1 MFALLMMLL
10 SFSVGSIRSR
20 PGGAGA
26 RCGPSAGPCPH
37 AAAGAD
43 TRLLGGEGPG
53 RSARDRY
60 AWTYCRGGP
69 LRTSGVRKT
78 PSGWYYGRSSAR
90 WSDRTKK
97 GQWLRPTSCG
107 PGPERSE
114 PVRYRSRIA
123 RAQPTPSRRPPTT
136 TDSSAAQTSASI
148 MPMTLVMLERSMA

>member
-43 TRLLGGEGPG
+43 TRLLGGKGPG
-53 RSARDRY
+53 KSARDGY
-60 AWTYCRGGP
+60 AWTHCRGGP
-69 LRTSGVRKT
+69 PRTPRSGKPRQAGVMGDLQRDGLTAPKN
-78 PSGWYYGRSSAR
+78 GR
-90 WSDRTKK
+90 
-97 GQWLRPTSCG
+97 WLRPISCG
-107 PGPERSE
+107 TGPERSE
-114 PVRYRSRIA
+114 PARRRSHAA
-123 RAQPTPSRRPPTT
+123 RAQPTPSRHPPTT